1 MNEDIDFRKFQDTL
15 IKNELIGYSPSK
27 VKFLW
32 NTAKHCYKTLGI
44 PMGVATGLATA
55 GAGSVAIPGVGA
67 VPGWVAGFLAG
78 AVSGTTMCTIA
89 KAPLK
94 PMIDSIIPKDLD

>member
-1 MNEDIDFRKFQDTL
+1 MNEDIDFRQFQDTL
-15 IKNELIGYSPSK
+15 VKNELIGYSPSQLR
-27 VKFLW
+27 FLW
-32 NTAKHCYKTLGI
+32 NTAKQCYRTLGI

-67 VPGWVAGFLAG
+67 IPGWVAGFLAG
-78 AVSGTTMCTIA
+78 AASGTVMCTIA

-94 PMIDSIIPKDLD
+94 PMVDSIIPEQGD